1 MKGQGLGQLQHSM
14 NNLFLESATM
24 PPNVKDILN
33 RRGDAI
39 VNSIRVGRTPV
50 QSAIQGILKT
60 LSTVPYDNLFHL
72 FMVFNTSKGQILLE
86 KNARINAS
94 TTIPKSEDWYDLNEV
109 PHLTFNDYVQNAK
122 KAMGSKFFPYH
133 PNTNNCQDFI
143 SGVLQAN
150 GIRDQNVYNFVKQ
163 DTSMIFKNKGW
174 LSGMAKQVTDL
185 GGYADVVMQGGTLKK
200 GLSNELTNKQINDL
214 VKHYKIKKFHGCF
227 IDDRMPNKL
236 KNGFYVINLNGR
248 SHWTCLMKD
257 GKDYFYF
264 DSYGFVPSQEI
275 EDQIGEYIYSDIDL
289 QHLNSSSCGFF
300 CIAWMMWMQDHKN
313 KKLAFSNFLKL
324 FSEDTKKNEIILNR
338 LLN

>member
-1 MKGQGLGQLQHSM
+1 MPKGKGLGQLQHSV
-14 NNLFLESATM
+14 NNLFLETATM

-39 VNSIRVGRTPV
+39 VNSIKVGRTPV

-72 FMVFNTSKGQILLE
+72 FMVFNTSKGEILFE

-94 TTIPKSEDWYDLNEV
+94 TTIPKSEDWYDLNDV
-109 PHLTFNDYVQNAK
+109 PHLTLNDYIQNTK
-122 KAMGSKFFPYH
+122 KAMGSRFFPYH

-185 GGYADVVMQGGTLKK
+185 GGYADVVLQGGS
-200 GLSNELTNKQINDL
+200 LSNELTNGEIDEL
-214 VKHYKIKKFHGCF
+214 VKHYKIKKYHGCF
-227 IDDRMPNKL
+227 IDDKL
-236 KNGFYVINLNGR
+236 PSKLHNGYYVINLNGH
-248 SHWTCLMKD
+248 SHWCCLMKD
-257 GKDYFYF
+257 GKKYFYF
-264 DSYGFVPSQEI
+264 DSYGFPASQEI
-275 EDQIGEYIYSDIDL
+275 EEQIGEYIYSDNQL
-289 QHLNSSSCGFF
+289 QHLNSSACGFF
-300 CIAWMMWMQDHKN
+300 CIAWMLWMQNHKHEN
-313 KKLAFSNFLKL
+313 KEICFNSFLTI
-324 FSEDTKKNEIILNR
+324 FTDDPKKNEMILHKW
-338 LLN
+338 LS